1 MHFSLLLSLGKL
13 EEGID
18 HAGLVANLI
27 QVGLIDEVH
36 DQIFFSTVA
45 QARTDDTTDVL
56 HQHSF
61 IFELFIV
68 LKNQLQD
75 VVKIDF
81 L

>member
-1 MHFSLLLSLGKL
+1 MGKL

-36 DQIFFSTVA
+36 HQIFFSTVA
-45 QARTDDTTDVL
+45 QARTDDTTDVF
-56 HQHSF
+56 HQQGF
-61 IFELFIV
+61 VFELFIA
-68 LKNQLQD
+68 LKNQLQN